1 MIINLEKKDKQKMEN
16 LIIFDTRLE
25 MYIPDQLKISKS
37 EYEEKKT
44 NCKKC
49 EEDFFINKVN
59 RNRFNF
65 GNHIHFDLYY
75 WTYPESSS
83 NWYSHLSEENGLC
96 KKFECEPKDLL
107 SVAKNIGMVHI
118 IELATYHSVW
128 LHYFYHQMDRGNNSN
143 HMEEWDSMYQPN
155 HVQAKNEL
163 HFLINLLLTCPDR
176 KSMMEEIREFS
187 LCPPNFENGICGH
200 EYKEFKSNFVKY
212 QNM

>member
-1 MIINLEKKDKQKMEN
+1 MEN
-16 LIIFDTRLE
+16 LIIFEPRLE
-25 MYIPDQLKISKS
+25 MYVPDQLKISKS
-37 EYEEKKT
+37 EYEERKT

-49 EEDFFINKVN
+49 EEDFINKLN

-128 LHYFYHQMDRGNNSN
+128 LHYFYHQMERGNNSN

-187 LCPPNFENGICGH
+187 LCPPNFENGVCGH
-200 EYKEFKSNFVKY
+200 EYKELKSNFVKY